1 MASALCA
8 LPSRADAEKPRVPL
22 AKRPLFAPSTGPTR
36 TIVKFTD
43 DAEVRLGAD
52 GLYSKS
58 GRALQEVARL
68 VHARGLVLEPVF
80 DDVPGWDRLAARAS
94 ARSGRAQPDLG
105 GMFEVTG
112 GTLDDARALQ
122 VLAAVEFVSITA
134 VLPPEPLDLDPPTP
148 DLSEFQTY
156 LGPDPGVD
164 AFGAWAQ
171 GYRGASV
178 RLSDLEYAWLPE
190 HEEWNEGTLI
200 PEPNQTTN
208 FGALEGI
215 ADGNHGTAV
224 AGQLIGGDNG
234 YGVTGIT
241 PDAVLGVYPTLTVEN
256 GYRRPEAIAAA
267 AMDSAP
273 GDVLL
278 YEMQVGENITG
289 QLGPAELDEAVWITT
304 RMVVDAGMVVVAAA
318 GNGDLDLDREELAYY
333 RNRGDSGAII
343 VGAGGIGN
351 RERLGFST
359 YGTRVDVQGWG
370 EAVFTTGYGV
380 YEAYGDDPN
389 QSYTNIFAGTS
400 SASPIVA
407 GVAALVQDA
416 VKANGNEPLTSAQMR
431 AVLRGTGLPQPE
443 GDTGNIGPLPQA
455 PAAIAAALIPQ
466 TEPPTVTII
475 NPGST
480 QTEET
485 TLATTIDVDA
495 SSDTAR
501 VQLSIN
507 GELQPVID
515 DVPPFS
521 FAEVVFPAGTWE
533 VVAVA
538 TNIWDNEASSEVV
551 TLEVGYEPPAGST
564 SGMGDSSSGGGVGTG
579 ADATDG
585 DEPPSDST
593 TGTPPPSAASSSSG
607 GDDPSASGGGGGCS
621 TGHSSGAPLLLFSLL
636 ALRRRRARG
645 PGAR

>member
-1 MASALCA
+1 MLATALLA
-8 LPSRADAEKPRVPL
+8 LPARANAEEPRRPL
-22 AKRPLFAPSTGPTR
+22 AKRPLVTPRQGPTR

-43 DAEVRLGAD
+43 GARVRLVRNRLQSETGVALDEVR
-52 GLYSKS
+52 
-58 GRALQEVARL
+58 RL
-68 VHARGLVLEPVF
+68 VRTRGLGLTPVF
-80 DDVPGWDRLAARAS
+80 DDVPDWDRLAKRAA

-105 GMFEVTG
+105 GMFELTG
-112 GTLDDARALQ
+112 ATLDDAEALQ
-122 VLAAVEFVSITA
+122 ALRDVEFVSITS
-134 VLPPEPLDLDPPTP
+134 VLPPEPLDLEPPTP

-164 AFGAWAQ
+164 AFGAWAM

-178 RLSDLEYAWLPE
+178 RLSDLEYAWLPD

-208 FGALEGI
+208 FAALEGI

-234 YGVTGIT
+234 YGVTGIA
-241 PDAVLGVYPTLTVEN
+241 PDAVLGVYPTLTNES
-256 GYRRPEAIAAA
+256 GYRRPEAITAA

-278 YEMQVGENITG
+278 FEMQVGENTTG
-289 QLGPAELDEAVWITT
+289 ELGPAELDEAVWIAT
-304 RMVVDAGMVVVAAA
+304 RMATDAGVVIVAAA
-318 GNGDLDLDREELAYY
+318 GNGNLDLDRDELAYY

-343 VGAGGIGN
+343 VGAGAIVN

-359 YGTRVDVQGWG
+359 YGDRVDVQGWG
-370 EAVFTTGYGV
+370 EGVFTTGYGFH
-380 YEAYGDDPN
+380 EAYGDDPN
-389 QSYTNIFAGTS
+389 QSYTSTFGGTS

-416 VKANGNEPLTSAQMR
+416 VKTAGNEPLTSVQMR
-431 AVLRGTGLPQPE
+431 AVLRGTGLPQPM

-455 PAAIAAALIPQ
+455 PAAIAAALIAP
-466 TEPPTVTII
+466 TAPPSVAISS
-475 NPGST
+475 PGST

-485 TLATTIDVDA
+485 TLSTTIDVEA
-495 SSDTAR
+495 SADTAR

-507 GELQPVID
+507 GELQPVVD

-521 FAEVVFPAGTWE
+521 FAEVVFPEGTWE
-533 VVAVA
+533 VTAVA
-538 TNIWDNEASSEVV
+538 TNIWDNEATSEAV

-564 SGMGDSSSGGGVGTG
+564 SGMGDGSSSGGGVGTG
-579 ADATDG
+579 GSTG
-585 DEPPSDST
+585 DDVEPPPGTT
-593 TGTPPPSAASSSSG
+593 TGAPVPSDGSSSSG
-607 GDDPSASGGGGGCS
+607 EASASAGGGGCNVGS
-621 TGHSSGAPLLLFSLL
+621 RRGAPFLLLGLVVL
-636 ALRRRRARG
+636 GQRRRTAARL
-645 PGAR
+645 R